1 MKSKFLEIRSK
12 YQFLT
17 CTMLLCYIVL
27 SCESNPNESENI
39 SNLEPYEY
47 FKFKKSIPLKATNT
61 NINSNDLSVA
71 LRMQVV
77 DDLLIIH
84 DYFDVNYLYKAFEL
98 KTQKLLFKFGRKGQ
112 GPGESLYPADLQIL
126 NSNTIG
132 LYDSDK
138 HIFMNCIKDSVIK
151 SQSTNVNANKDCTL
165 DMRYFKV
172 CKVNNIFVGTGIFD
186 NRYAISNSKGQ
197 IIDKIGS
204 YPFQSLLSEKNTT
217 GMLTM
222 AYQGEFE
229 INEEKSCIAFAM
241 NGSPNIDFMKV
252 KNDTLKVFKSQHIR
266 PPEFKGQD
274 DKQGMS
280 AAFKKNNKF
289 GYISTTSNDKY
300 VYVLYSGK
308 TLKDNEFD
316 TFNST
321 DIIVFD
327 WDGNPVSYFKLL
339 KKVSS
344 IAVNR
349 EGTILYGFANEAEPK
364 ILSFTINNSDYL
376 NNIKQ

>member
-1 MKSKFLEIRSK
+1 MKSKFLQIRSK
-12 YQFLT
+12 YQFLN
-17 CTMLLCYIVL
+17 CTMLLCYIIL
-27 SCESNPNESENI
+27 SCKNNPDESI

-47 FKFKKSIPLKATNT
+47 FKFKKSIPLKAINT

-84 DYFDVNYLYKAFEL
+84 DYFDVNYLYKAFDLE
-98 KTQKLLFKFGRKGQ
+98 TQKLRFKFGKKGQ
-112 GPGESLYPADLQIL
+112 GAGESLRPSDLQLL
-126 NSNTIG
+126 NSDKIG
-132 LYDSDK
+132 LYDSNK
-138 HIFMNCIKDSVIK
+138 HLFITCIKDSLIK
-151 SQSTNVNANKDCTL
+151 SQSIFNVNKDCAL
-165 DMRYFKV
+165 DMGYFKIR
-172 CKVNNIFVGTGIFD
+172 KVNNIFVGIGIFD
-186 NRYAISNSKGQ
+186 GRYAISNSKGK

-204 YPFQSLLSEKNTT
+204 FPFQSLLSEKNTT
-217 GMLTM
+217 GMLSM

-229 INEEKSCIAFAM
+229 VNEGKSCLAFAM
-241 NGSPNIDFMKV
+241 HGSPNIDFMKV
-252 KNDTLKVFKSQHIR
+252 KNDTMKIFKSQHIR
-266 PPEFKGQD
+266 PPEFEGQD
-274 DKQGMS
+274 DKYGT
-280 AAFKKNNKF
+280 AATFKKNNRF
-289 GYISTTSNDKY
+289 GYISTASNDKY

-308 TLKDNEFD
+308 TLKDNELD
-316 TFNST
+316 AFNSA
-321 DIIVFD
+321 DVIVFD

-364 ILSFTINNSDYL
+364 ILSSTINNSDYL

>member
-1 MKSKFLEIRSK
+1 MKSKFSENRSK
-12 YQFLT
+12 YQFFIYT
-17 CTMLLCYIVL
+17 ILLYYVVF
-27 SCESNPNESENI
+27 SCKNNPDKGI

-47 FKFKKSIPLKATNT
+47 FKFKKNIPLKAINT

-71 LRMQVV
+71 LRMQLI

-84 DYFDVNYLYKAFEL
+84 DYFDVNFLYKAFDL
-98 KTQKLLFKFGRKGQ
+98 RTQKLRFKFGKKGQ
-112 GPGESLYPADLQIL
+112 GAGESLHPSDLQLL
-126 NSNTIG
+126 NSDRIG
-132 LYDSDK
+132 LCDTDK
-138 HIFMNCIKDSVIK
+138 HLFMTCIKDSLIK
-151 SQSTNVNANKDCTL
+151 SQSNNVNANKDCAL
-165 DMRYFKV
+165 DMGYFKV

-186 NRYAISNSKGQ
+186 GRYAISNSKGK

-204 YPFQSLLSEKNTT
+204 FPFQSLLSEKNTT
-217 GMLTM
+217 GMLSM

-229 INEEKSCIAFAM
+229 VNEGKSCIAFAM

-252 KNDTLKVFKSQHIR
+252 KNDTMKIVKSQHIR
-266 PPEFKGQD
+266 PPEFIGQD
-274 DKQGMS
+274 DKQGTA
-280 AAFKKNNKF
+280 AAFKKNNRF
-289 GYISTTSNDKY
+289 GYISTASNDKY

-308 TLKDNEFD
+308 TLKDNELD
-316 TFNST
+316 AFNST
-321 DIIVFD
+321 DVIVFD
-327 WDGNPVSYFKLL
+327 WYGNPVSYFKLL

-349 EGTILYGFANEAEPK
+349 EGTMLYGFANEAEPK